1 MNELFF
7 VPAVKINARIADT
20 VIIGNHIKLNDYT
33 YERVSRRPKGRS
45 IFKRLQS
52 MDGNTKLTIY
62 S

>member
-20 VIIGNHIKLNDYT
+20 VIVGSHIKINDYT

-45 IFKRLQS
+45 ILRKLQNS
-52 MDGNTKLTIY
+52 DTRLTIY

>member
-20 VIIGNHIKLNDYT
+20 VVIGNHIKIDDYT
-33 YERVSRRPKGRS
+33 YERVSRRPRGRS
-45 IFKRLQS
+45 ILKKLLSLDQQTRLV
-52 MDGNTKLTIY
+52 IY